1 MKANVNGINVD
12 FELLLKVFKAKK
24 HSIYAVEPIKNLDY
38 VDSIETAAIL
48 FNILSYYVQL
58 LKENKQNEFIEKTMK
73 ELIKLSKDG
82 FGNIYQINDP
92 KK

>member
-1 MKANVNGINVD
+1 MKANVNGIDVN

-24 HSIYAVEPIKNLDY
+24 HNIYAVEPIKNLNS
-38 VDSIETAAIL
+38 VNPSETAAIL

-58 LKENKQNEFIEKTMK
+58 LKENRQNDFIERTIK
-73 ELIKLSKDG
+73 ELIKLTKDG